1 MLCCPC
7 FWSLKSKVHPSVP
20 VTPAESGSKRPT
32 ETPGTSEK
40 STGKKKDG
48 ARRTSKWCFWRKNNK
63 VQPASFTEGSETP
76 QETPQNVFLKLLAGA
91 TPGQLSKTNKKT
103 STSRNEKSAERKQ
116 VSVKPASKLPGKK
129 CIQGKEAG
137 VKINLPS
144 SMRITAMKEER
155 KKTTQYEQ
163 EKKPTER
170 KETTSN
176 RLNMKKAET
185 KQVSVRPTSKLP
197 GTKRL
202 EVKEAHVRTTAMR
215 KEKEEKRTT
224 TLYGQEKKTAE
235 RKETT
240 SNRLNMK
247 TAETKPVI
255 VSPISK
261 HPWTKR
267 IEVKEAH
274 VRTNLQSS
282 AGTTAMKKEKEE
294 RKEMTLRG
302 QDRKEERKEM
312 TLYKSEDEMAKFMEV
327 LMELAFSSY
336 MEYKKRMTDPHAFSS
351 KKMIPEGNIKSPI
364 PTPSEG
370 NIKSPIPTPSEGNI
384 KSPIPAPSEGNI
396 KSPIPAPSEGNIK
409 SPIPTPSEGNIK
421 SPIPTP
427 SEGNINSTT
436 LTLPPITDKQEL
448 TGGLPNFGNNCYV
461 NASLQCLFTAE
472 SFCGELSYLLDNSV
486 HKLEYTFLRCFVE
499 LSRLR
504 KSSEVQG
511 DISKDSLLLAL
522 IESATDIN
530 PEFTINE
537 QNDAH
542 EFLCHCLTQME
553 ESGRWL
559 GWQED
564 VEPRC
569 PVRANF
575 KFKMRNI
582 ITCSS
587 CGSQQNNKV
596 EVFNHISLPLVHN
609 SVDQCL
615 YDVVNNPKV
624 LESKCKV
631 CGGEVASSRWTF
643 HTLPR
648 FLILQLNRFK
658 VTEYYTVVKLD
669 MPVEIKPELQINC
682 LPQSDTPGIENSKAE
697 ARETDRNELG
707 GSAAT
712 YRLISVL
719 SHVGSTTLC
728 GHYLSDCSSSSQQWM
743 TYNDQLVTLTTE
755 TDVLKM
761 RSTSAYVLLYERVST
776 G

>member
-1 MLCCPC
+1 
-7 FWSLKSKVHPSVP
+7 
-20 VTPAESGSKRPT
+20 
-32 ETPGTSEK
+32 
-40 STGKKKDG
+40 
-48 ARRTSKWCFWRKNNK
+48 
-63 VQPASFTEGSETP
+63 
-76 QETPQNVFLKLLAGA
+76 
-91 TPGQLSKTNKKT
+91 
-103 STSRNEKSAERKQ
+103 
-116 VSVKPASKLPGKK
+116 
-129 CIQGKEAG
+129 
-137 VKINLPS
+137 
-144 SMRITAMKEER
+144 
-155 KKTTQYEQ
+155 
-163 EKKPTER
+163 
-170 KETTSN
+170 
-176 RLNMKKAET
+176 
-185 KQVSVRPTSKLP
+185 
-197 GTKRL
+197 
-202 EVKEAHVRTTAMR
+202 MR

-224 TLYGQEKKTAE
+224 TLHGQEKKTAQ

-240 SNRLNMK
+240 SNRPNMK
-247 TAETKPVI
+247 TSETKPVI

-261 HPWTKR
+261 LPGTKR

-274 VRTNLQSS
+274 VRTNLRSS
-282 AGTTAMKKEKEE
+282 AGTTAMRKEKEK

-302 QDRKEERKEM
+302 QDRKEEKKEM
-312 TLYKSEDEMAKFMEV
+312 TLFKSEDEMAKLMEV

-336 MEYKKRMTDPHAFSS
+336 MEYKKRVRDPHAF
-351 KKMIPEGNIKSPI
+351 
-364 PTPSEG
+364 
-370 NIKSPIPTPSEGNI
+370 
-384 KSPIPAPSEGNI
+384 
-396 KSPIPAPSEGNIK
+396 
-409 SPIPTPSEGNIK
+409 
-421 SPIPTP
+421 
-427 SEGNINSTT
+427 
-436 LTLPPITDKQEL
+436 
-448 TGGLPNFGNNCYV
+448 
-461 NASLQCLFTAE
+461 
-472 SFCGELSYLLDNSV
+472 
-486 HKLEYTFLRCFVE
+486 RCFVE

-511 DISKDSLLLAL
+511 GISKDSLLLAL

-530 PEFTINE
+530 PEFTISQ

-564 VEPRC
+564 VDPRC

-587 CGSQQNNKV
+587 CGSQQNKV

-615 YDVVNNPKV
+615 YDIVNNPTV

-631 CGGEVASSRWTF
+631 CGGECANSRWTF

-658 VTEYYTVVKLD
+658 VTEYYTVVKLH

-682 LPQSDTPGIENSKAE
+682 HPESDMPGIENSKAE
-697 ARETDRNELG
+697 SRETDRNELG

-743 TYNDQLVTLTTE
+743 TYNDQRVTLTTE

>member
-1 MLCCPC
+1 M
-7 FWSLKSKVHPSVP
+7 
-20 VTPAESGSKRPT
+20 
-32 ETPGTSEK
+32 
-40 STGKKKDG
+40 
-48 ARRTSKWCFWRKNNK
+48 
-63 VQPASFTEGSETP
+63 
-76 QETPQNVFLKLLAGA
+76 
-91 TPGQLSKTNKKT
+91 PGQLSKTKKKT
-103 STSRNEKSAERKQ
+103 STSHNEKSAERKQ

-144 SMRITAMKEER
+144 SMRISAMKEER
-155 KKTTQYEQ
+155 KKTTQYGQ

-224 TLYGQEKKTAE
+224 TLHGQEKKTAQ

-240 SNRLNMK
+240 SNRPNMK
-247 TAETKPVI
+247 TSETKPVI

-282 AGTTAMKKEKEE
+282 AGTTAMRKEKEE
-294 RKEMTLRG
+294 RKEMTLHG
-302 QDRKEERKEM
+302 QDRKEQKKEM
-312 TLYKSEDEMAKFMEV
+312 IQFKSEDEMAKLMEV

-336 MEYKKRMTDPHAFSS
+336 MEYKKRVRDPHAFSS
-351 KKMIPEGNIKSPI
+351 KKMIPEGNINGMTLTLCKGNVKSPI

-370 NIKSPIPTPSEGNI
+370 NIKSPIPTPSEGNM
-384 KSPIPAPSEGNI
+384 
-396 KSPIPAPSEGNIK
+396 K
-409 SPIPTPSEGNIK
+409 SPIPTPSEGNVK
-421 SPIPTP
+421 SPIPTLSEGNMKSPILTP
-427 SEGNINSTT
+427 SEGNINSTTLT

-486 HKLEYTFLRCFVE
+486 HKLEDTFLRCFVE

-511 DISKDSLLLAL
+511 GISKDSLLLAL

-530 PEFTINE
+530 PEFTISQ

-564 VEPRC
+564 VDPRC

-587 CGSQQNNKV
+587 CGSRQNKV

-615 YDVVNNPKV
+615 YDIVNNPTV
-624 LESKCKV
+624 LESKCKM
-631 CGGEVASSRWTF
+631 CGGECANSRWTF

-658 VTEYYTVVKLD
+658 VTEYYTVVKLH

-682 LPQSDTPGIENSKAE
+682 HPQSDTPEIG
-697 ARETDRNELG
+697 T
-707 GSAAT
+707 
-712 YRLISVL
+712 
-719 SHVGSTTLC
+719 
-728 GHYLSDCSSSSQQWM
+728 SQA
-743 TYNDQLVTLTTE
+743 NN
-755 TDVLKM
+755 
-761 RSTSAYVLLYERVST
+761 
-776 G
+776 

>member
-1 MLCCPC
+1 M
-7 FWSLKSKVHPSVP
+7 
-20 VTPAESGSKRPT
+20 
-32 ETPGTSEK
+32 
-40 STGKKKDG
+40 
-48 ARRTSKWCFWRKNNK
+48 
-63 VQPASFTEGSETP
+63 
-76 QETPQNVFLKLLAGA
+76 
-91 TPGQLSKTNKKT
+91 PGQLSKTKKKT
-103 STSRNEKSAERKQ
+103 STSRSEKSAERKQ

-144 SMRITAMKEER
+144 SMRITATKEER
-155 KKTTQYEQ
+155 KKTTQYGQ

-170 KETTSN
+170 KEMTSN
-176 RLNMKKAET
+176 RLNMKKAKT

-224 TLYGQEKKTAE
+224 TLHGQEKKTAE

-240 SNRLNMK
+240 SNRPNMK
-247 TAETKPVI
+247 TSETKPVI

-282 AGTTAMKKEKEE
+282 AGTTAMRKEKEE

-302 QDRKEERKEM
+302 QDRKEEKKEM
-312 TLYKSEDEMAKFMEV
+312 ILFKSEDEMAKLMEV

-336 MEYKKRMTDPHAFSS
+336 MEYKKRVRDPHAFR
-351 KKMIPEGNIKSPI
+351 
-364 PTPSEG
+364 
-370 NIKSPIPTPSEGNI
+370 
-384 KSPIPAPSEGNI
+384 
-396 KSPIPAPSEGNIK
+396 
-409 SPIPTPSEGNIK
+409 
-421 SPIPTP
+421 
-427 SEGNINSTT
+427 
-436 LTLPPITDKQEL
+436 
-448 TGGLPNFGNNCYV
+448 LPNFGNNCYV

-486 HKLEYTFLRCFVE
+486 HKLEDTFLRCFVE

-530 PEFTINE
+530 PEFTISQ

-564 VEPRC
+564 VDPRC

-615 YDVVNNPKV
+615 YDIVNNPTE

-631 CGGEVASSRWTF
+631 CGGECAKSRWMF

-658 VTEYYTVVKLD
+658 VTEYYTVVKLH

-682 LPQSDTPGIENSKAE
+682 HPESDSPRIENSKAE

-728 GHYLSDCSSSSQQWM
+728 GHYLSDCSSSSHQWM
-743 TYNDQLVTLTTE
+743 TYNDQRVTLTTE